1 MSSVTQVPL
10 QPLGRGSLAKLWL
23 GLLLLIGALAMTWA
37 REGR

>member
-1 MSSVTQVPL
+1 LRQVTVVRGIGVL
-10 QPLGRGSLAKLWL
+10 QIFAGML